1 MFRRS
6 WRSAVFPVTP
16 QPGLTDIYEF
26 GVFSGNS
33 TAELSVLCDERGINC
48 ERVVGFDSFD
58 GVPKETAEPCYNDV
72 WDPDLSHY
80 YKAFNSRLL
89 YEVETVDEAVQKI
102 DEFVRPFI
110 AGNRDLIWVPGFY
123 DQSLT
128 DSLPS
133 TLGLN
138 KALIVDI
145 DADIYSSAKTALHWL
160 FRNKLVDVGTYVFY
174 DDWGGTPGY
183 KEFLDGESRAH
194 REVSEEFNV
203 TWELVASS
211 TDHVVDSQ
219 TVWQIKSIG

>member
-1 MFRRS
+1 MFNRS
-6 WRSAVFPVTP
+6 WRSEVFPVKP
-16 QPGLTDIYEF
+16 QVGLTDVYEF

-33 TAELSVLCDERGINC
+33 TAELSTLCDEYGIPC

-72 WDPDLSHY
+72 WDPDISHY
-80 YKAFNSRLL
+80 YKAFNSKLF
-89 YEVETVDEAVQKI
+89 YGVNTVDEAVRKV

-110 AGNRDLIWVPGFY
+110 SKNRDLIWVAGFY
-123 DQSLT
+123 NESLT
-128 DSLPS
+128 DDLPS
-133 TLGLN
+133 QLALN

-145 DADIYSSAKTALHWL
+145 DVDIYSSAKTALHWL

-194 REVSEEFNV
+194 REISEEFNV
-203 TWELVASS
+203 TWELVGTS
-211 TDHVVDSQ
+211 TGHVVDSQ
-219 TVWQIKSIG
+219 VVWQIKSIG